1 MIFFSHFQ
9 QLKTSKIT
17 FFFLNLNSFFGEITP
32 MEKEKGALHFFVQW
46 ASEEIEKV

>member
-1 MIFFSHFQ
+1 
-9 QLKTSKIT
+9 LKTSKIT
-17 FFFLNLNSFFGEITP
+17 FFLKNLNSFFGEITP